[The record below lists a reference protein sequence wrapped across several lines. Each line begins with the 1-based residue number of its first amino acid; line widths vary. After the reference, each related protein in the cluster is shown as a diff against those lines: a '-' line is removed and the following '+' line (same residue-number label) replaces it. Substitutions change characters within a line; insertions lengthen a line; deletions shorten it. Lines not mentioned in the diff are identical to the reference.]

1 MKKRYGLLTG
11 ILITVL
17 VLFPIDGGRVRAAQ
31 AESDGGKTQIIF
43 LLDASQSMK
52 KEDHWTDAADS
63 VCMISSAL
71 PEKYEAAL
79 LVYNAEIV
87 YREDFGKIGQSTRD
101 ALEDIELGGYTSPA
115 AALEAANAMFDA
127 DAVNKRAV
135 FISDGEISMKEE
147 EAAREALDSYAG
159 AVKTAAANDVKIDM
173 FAIPDEDTPNEV
185 LYGTKATEGEV
196 YTVGEMQTL
205 GELSAKYLFDLL
217 QIERIDLGEAR
228 TVGERV
234 TVDLQDIY
242 MKSARILLI
251 ADDNL
256 QDFHVVGQCESISV
270 LQGNKTAMAKF
281 SNPMEKQV
289 VVDYV
294 LENRAGVHIYLMK
307 EYELKASIGKAYT
320 SEDGVFE
327 IEADIINHQGKRVL
341 DAENLKDKV
350 TVAVDG
356 KPADYRVEEKRAFIP
371 YQTTETEDIAVDV
384 NIDPAGCMIHFT
396 KMSGMVKLTVPI
408 AEEEKPDYTVLWAV
422 LGALGGALILILA
435 VCIWKS
441 KKKTFPAKSRS
452 IY

>member
-1 MKKRYGLLTG
+1 
-11 ILITVL
+11 
-17 VLFPIDGGRVRAAQ
+17 
-31 AESDGGKTQIIF
+31 
-43 LLDASQSMK
+43 
-52 KEDHWTDAADS
+52 
-63 VCMISSAL
+63 
-71 PEKYEAAL
+71 
-79 LVYNAEIV
+79 
-87 YREDFGKIGQSTRD
+87 
-101 ALEDIELGGYTSPA
+101 
-115 AALEAANAMFDA
+115 
-127 DAVNKRAV
+127 
-135 FISDGEISMKEE
+135 
-147 EAAREALDSYAG
+147 
-159 AVKTAAANDVKIDM
+159 
-173 FAIPDEDTPNEV
+173 
-185 LYGTKATEGEV
+185 
-196 YTVGEMQTL
+196 
-205 GELSAKYLFDLL
+205 
-217 QIERIDLGEAR
+217 
-228 TVGERV
+228 
-234 TVDLQDIY
+234 

-441 KKKTFPAKSRS
+441 KKKTFPARSRS